1 MSAMLAGGCGFF
13 LESVYCWY
21 VPKMGISFRFL
32 PVLDGLELDFNRWRV
47 LPFFSTR
54 LNNRISWEIKDV
66 TYTTC
71 MASKPAAPPSIRRS

>member
-1 MSAMLAGGCGFF
+1 MLAGGCGFF

-47 LPFFSTR
+47 LPFFSIDWKLR
-54 LNNRISWEIKDV
+54 
-66 TYTTC
+66 
-71 MASKPAAPPSIRRS
+71 